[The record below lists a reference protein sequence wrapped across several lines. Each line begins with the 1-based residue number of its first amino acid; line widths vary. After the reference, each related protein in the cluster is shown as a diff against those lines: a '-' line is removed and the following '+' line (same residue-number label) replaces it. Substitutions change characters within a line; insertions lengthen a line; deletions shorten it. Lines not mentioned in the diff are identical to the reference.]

1 MRRFGLTAKITV
13 LFAIFGLAAAAG
25 LGGAVSGLDSVH
37 DIDRE
42 AFAGQQLA
50 NKAALLSSRVAQAS
64 LLSRFDDANETR
76 AVQTALDQL
85 DEAIELVDSARA
97 NLMSSLPA
105 GLLQA
110 NASLDP
116 RIKTFIAFQRDIV
129 DIGRRISP
137 KAALI
142 EASAVEARE
151 NVRQIIIATARLRD
165 DLDRQA
171 GLAASRAGDLARE
184 VRLRVILIAAGLP
197 LAGGL
202 LAILLLRAHLTRPL
216 RELMQTIATVTS
228 SDRIVEVPH
237 GKRRDEIG
245 QLARTVRTLSEVRAT
260 LVTRD
265 AEADLAQQHRQHRTE
280 ELHRIAQEF
289 EARIGRLL
297 ADIGRLSEGLR
308 AALGESAARAGQISL
323 GGSAAAQAVAGA
335 GEEAERIADAAVRL
349 EEVVEQINREV
360 RRVSETAS
368 LATRDAAGTV
378 GLVGRLTENAGKIRD
393 VVQLIEAIAR
403 QTNLLALNATIEA
416 ARAGA
421 HGRGFAVVASEV
433 KALATQTAHATAQ
446 ISARIAAVDAALS
459 QAAQAIIGI
468 AGRAGAVEQ
477 ASTEISTMVA
487 SHTGLLQGLG
497 ETIARISVVT
507 GQAASAVTTIAGAGV
522 QTASHAE
529 QGASGARQLDER
541 ILALQA
547 EADEFARRLRAA

>member
-64 LLSRFDDANETR
+64 LLSRFDDTSEPA

-97 NLMSSLPA
+97 NLLSSLPA
-105 GLLQA
+105 GLLVA
-110 NASLDP
+110 NSLDP

-142 EASAVEARE
+142 EASAAEARE
-151 NVRQIIIATARLRD
+151 NVRQIIAATARLRD

-171 GLAASRAGDLARE
+171 GLAAGRAGDLARE

-202 LAILLLRAHLTRPL
+202 LAILLLRTYLTRPL
-216 RELMQTIATVTS
+216 RVLMETIASVTS
-228 SDRIVEVPH
+228 SDRVVEVPY

-265 AEADLAQQHRQHRTE
+265 AEADLSQLHQRQRSQ
-280 ELHRIAQEF
+280 ELHRIAQDF
-289 EARIGRLL
+289 ETRIGRLL

-416 ARAGA
+416 ARAGT
-421 HGRGFAVVASEV
+421 HGRGFAIVASEV
-433 KALATQTAHATAQ
+433 KALATQTADATAQ
-446 ISARIAAVDAALS
+446 ISARIATVDTALS
-459 QAAQAIIGI
+459 QAAQAITGI
-468 AGRAGAVEQ
+468 ASRAGAVEQ

-529 QGASGARQLDER
+529 QGASGARQLDEH
-541 ILALQA
+541 ISALQA

>member
-1 MRRFGLTAKITV
+1 MRPFGLTAKITV
-13 LFAIFGLAAAAG
+13 LFAIFGIAAALG
-25 LGGAVSGLDSVH
+25 LASAVSGLDSVH
-37 DIDRE
+37 EIDRE

-64 LLSRFDDANETR
+64 LLSRFDDAIEPR

-85 DEAIELVDSARA
+85 DEAVELVDSARA
-97 NLMSSLPA
+97 SLMSSLPA
-105 GLLQA
+105 TLLQA

-129 DIGRRISP
+129 DIGRRVSP

-142 EASAVEARE
+142 EASAAEARE
-151 NVRQIIIATARLRD
+151 NVRQIIAATARLRD

-171 GLAASRAGDLARE
+171 GLAASRAGDLAKQ
-184 VRLRVILIAAGLP
+184 VRLRVILIAASLP
-197 LAGGL
+197 LTGGL
-202 LAILLLRAHLTRPL
+202 LAILLLRTYLTRPL
-216 RELMQTIATVTS
+216 RELMETIASVTS
-228 SDRIVEVPH
+228 SDRVVEVPY

-265 AEADLAQQHRQHRTE
+265 AEADLAQQHQQRRTE

-308 AALGESAARAGQISL
+308 AALAASALRAGQISHS
-323 GGSAAAQAVAGA
+323 GNAAAQAVAGA
-335 GEEAERIADAAVRL
+335 GDEAIRIADAALRL

-416 ARAGA
+416 ARAGT
-421 HGRGFAVVASEV
+421 HGRGFAIVASEV
-433 KALATQTAHATAQ
+433 KALATQTADATAQ
-446 ISARIAAVDAALS
+446 ISARIATVNVALS
-459 QAAQAIIGI
+459 QAAQAITGI
-468 AGRAGAVEQ
+468 VNRAGAVEQ

-507 GQAASAVTTIAGAGV
+507 GQAATAVTTIAGAGV
-522 QTASHAE
+522 QTTAHAE

-541 ILALQA
+541 ISALQA